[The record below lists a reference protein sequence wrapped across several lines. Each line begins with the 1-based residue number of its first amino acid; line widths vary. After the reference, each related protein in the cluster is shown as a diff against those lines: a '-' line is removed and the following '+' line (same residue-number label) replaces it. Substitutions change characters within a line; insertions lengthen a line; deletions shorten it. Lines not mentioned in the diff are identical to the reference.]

1 MVERRIARAAERFW
15 SQAGGRPAP
24 PADMERAVL
33 WALPLDVQPVPGL
46 TVARIAAWLSARG
59 LPHLPLGPARRL
71 RGCLLACR
79 GQGVVFVEADD
90 PPEEQRFTLAHEAAH
105 FLLDYQEKRER
116 ALARL
121 GEAIRPV
128 LDGERPPTRQ
138 ERLHA
143 LLADVPLGLHAHL
156 MERGPDGAPCLE
168 AADAECD
175 ADRLALELLAP
186 EREVLALVQATGGA
200 TYAARVS
207 RAADALAARFGLP
220 RAVAEGYARRLL
232 RLTGGP
238 SVAEWLGL
246 GAGPAAH
253 GT

>member
-15 SQAGGRPAP
+15 SRAGGRPAP

-33 WALPLDVQPVPGL
+33 WALPLDVQPVTGL
-46 TVARIAAWLSARG
+46 TVARIAAWLSAQG
-59 LPHLPLGPARRL
+59 LPHPPLGPARRL
-71 RGCLLACR
+71 RGCLLARR

-90 PPEEQRFTLAHEAAH
+90 PPAEQRFTLAHEAAH
-105 FLLDYQEKRER
+105 FLLDYQETRER

-128 LDGERPPTRQ
+128 LDGERPPTHQ

-143 LLADVPLGLHAHL
+143 LLADVPLGLHTHL

-186 EREVLALVQATGGA
+186 EREALALVRATGTGGE
-200 TYAARVS
+200 TYTARAS
-207 RAADALAARFGLP
+207 RAAAVLAARFGLP
-220 RAVAEGYARRLL
+220 PAVAEGYARGLL
-232 RLTGGP
+232 HRLTGGP

-246 GAGPAAH
+246 GAGR
-253 GT
+253 

>member
-15 SQAGGRPAP
+15 SRAGGRPTP

-33 WALPLDVQPVPGL
+33 WALPLDVQPITGL
-46 TVARIAAWLSARG
+46 TVAHIAAWLSARG
-59 LPHLPLGPARRL
+59 LPHPSLGPARRL
-71 RGCLLACR
+71 RGCLLARR
-79 GQGVVFVEADD
+79 GQGVVFVAADD
-90 PPEEQRFTLAHEAAH
+90 PPAEQRFTLAHEAAH
-105 FLLDYQEKRER
+105 FLLDYQEPRER

-128 LDGERPPTRQ
+128 LDGERPPTHQ

-143 LLADVPLGLHAHL
+143 LLADVPLGLHTHL

-168 AADAECD
+168 AASAECD

-186 EREVLALVQATGGA
+186 EREALALVRATQGEPYTA
-200 TYAARVS
+200 RAART
-207 RAADALAARFGLP
+207 ADALAVRFGLP
-220 RAVAEGYARRLL
+220 AAVAEAYARRLL
-232 RLTGGP
+232 RRLTDGP

-246 GAGPAAH
+246 GARR
-253 GT
+253 